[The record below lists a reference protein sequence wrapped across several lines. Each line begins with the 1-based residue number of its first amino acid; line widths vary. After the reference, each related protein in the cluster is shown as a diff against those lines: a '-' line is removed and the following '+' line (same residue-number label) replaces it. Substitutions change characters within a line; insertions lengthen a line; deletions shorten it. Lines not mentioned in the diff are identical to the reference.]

1 MIPKFRAWHKELR
14 LTRKRGR
21 MKLSMFIEL
30 LQEEG
35 MNPDWEVSCGI
46 LINPVEGTI
55 SFPASVESVEE

>member
-1 MIPKFRAWHKELR
+1 MR
-14 LTRKRGR
+14 
-21 MKLSMFIEL
+21 LSMFIEL

-55 SFPASVESVEE
+55 SFPESVESDEE